1 MATEKAESKPSTR
14 KADSESGEDEE
25 FDAENH
31 PLTLARAEGLA
42 RNPLWQT
49 DNIDT
54 TESGGLVDVRKV
66 SPMFEQARRDAVRHA
81 AAVLDP
87 EDDTPD
93 DPNVILPDDEVEA
106 DRARAD
112 VKRQAAE
119 LGDPENDPVVV
130 SNAHGGH
137 GDLMGAE
144 GRPTA
149 PSNPE
154 ADQTGAGDEG
164 TKSEGDKPVA
174 GATSKPAT
182 KPGGSEA
189 AKTSTGR
196 TSTASKST
204 TRSSSGGSK

>member
-14 KADSESGEDEE
+14 KADDGADTDEE
-25 FDAENH
+25 YEPENH
-31 PLTLARAEGLA
+31 PLTLARAEGQA

-49 DNIDT
+49 SNIDT
-54 TESGGLVDVRKV
+54 TEGGGLVDIRKV

-93 DPNVILPDDEVEA
+93 DPNVILPDDEAEA
-106 DRARAD
+106 ERAKAD
-112 VKRQAAE
+112 LKRQAAE
-119 LGDPENDPVVV
+119 LGDPEDDPVVIPDP
-130 SNAHGGH
+130 HGGH

-144 GRPTA
+144 GNQGRPTA

-189 AKTSTGR
+189 ATKARTTST
-196 TSTASKST
+196 KST
-204 TRSSSGGSK
+204 TTRSSGGSK